1 MRATKSSGS
10 ATAAGLL
17 AIVLWS
23 SMVGMIRLVTD
34 SLGAIGG
41 AAMIYSCCAILLSVT
56 VGWPKFKD
64 FSRTYLVTGAVMFA
78 AYEVCFALAI
88 GLADT
93 PRQAIEVGIVNYL
106 WPSLTVVFAIVF
118 AGQKASRLILPGI
131 VLSVVGIAVVLG
143 GDAGLDVA
151 GTVDNVRSNLL
162 SYGLAFAGAVIWS
175 GYCTVTKMFANG
187 NNGITPFFVLTA
199 VSFWCMYLSS
209 DREPM
214 HLSFTAIAATMVA
227 ACAIG
232 FGYALWNVGILR
244 GNMTLLAAASYFTP
258 VLSAAF
264 SSLMLA
270 TALGLT
276 FWVGTAVV
284 CLGAILC
291 WWATRGPKA
300 PVEVSEEVGSLDE
313 QSIEE
318 QFLDEKSIEELTGV
332 RSLLGTRV
340 ECVVT
345 IASDHRSAPRVPI
358 DVGSGS

>member
-1 MRATKSSGS
+1 
-10 ATAAGLL
+10 
-17 AIVLWS
+17 
-23 SMVGMIRLVTD
+23 MVGMIRLVTD

-41 AAMIYSCCAILLSVT
+41 AAMIYSCCAVLLSVT

-118 AGQKASRLILPGI
+118 AGQKASHLILPGI
-131 VLSVVGIAVVLG
+131 VLSVAGIAVVLG
-143 GDAGLDVA
+143 GDAGLDIT
-151 GTVDNVRSNLL
+151 GTLDNVRSNPL
-162 SYGLAFAGAVIWS
+162 SYALAFAGALIWA

-187 NNGITPFFVLTA
+187 NNGITPFFTLTA
-199 VSFWCMYLSS
+199 VSFWCMYLLS
-209 DREPM
+209 DHEPM
-214 HLSFTAIAATMVA
+214 HLSFTAIAATVMA

-284 CLGAILC
+284 CIGAILC
-291 WWATRGPKA
+291 WLATREPKA
-300 PVEVSEEVGSLDE
+300 AVEVPEETSALDE
-313 QSIEE
+313 QIFDEQPVDEPRLEE
-318 QFLDEKSIEELTGV
+318 PAVV

-340 ECVVT
+340 ECAVT
-345 IASDHRSAPRVPI
+345 IVSDHHSAPRVPV
-358 DVGSGS
+358 DARSGS

>member
-1 MRATKSSGS
+1 MRATMSSRS

-23 SMVGMIRLVTD
+23 SMVGMIRLVTE

-41 AAMIYSCCAILLSVT
+41 AAMIYSCCAVLLSVA

-64 FSRTYLVTGAVMFA
+64 FSRAYLVTGAVMFA

-106 WPSLTVVFAIVF
+106 W
-118 AGQKASRLILPGI
+118 
-131 VLSVVGIAVVLG
+131 
-143 GDAGLDVA
+143 
-151 GTVDNVRSNLL
+151 
-162 SYGLAFAGAVIWS
+162 
-175 GYCTVTKMFANG
+175 
-187 NNGITPFFVLTA
+187 
-199 VSFWCMYLSS
+199 VSFWCMYLLS

-214 HLSFTAIAATMVA
+214 HLSFTAIAATLVA
-227 ACAIG
+227 VCAIG

-270 TALGLT
+270 TALGFT

-284 CLGAILC
+284 CLGAIMC
-291 WWATRGPKA
+291 WWATRESKA
-300 PVEVSEEVGSLDE
+300 TVGIPEEDGSFDEQGSDEQGSDEQTVDE

-318 QFLDEKSIEELTGV
+318 PAVV

-340 ECVVT
+340 ECAVT
-345 IASDHRSAPRVPI
+345 IVSDHRSAPRVPI